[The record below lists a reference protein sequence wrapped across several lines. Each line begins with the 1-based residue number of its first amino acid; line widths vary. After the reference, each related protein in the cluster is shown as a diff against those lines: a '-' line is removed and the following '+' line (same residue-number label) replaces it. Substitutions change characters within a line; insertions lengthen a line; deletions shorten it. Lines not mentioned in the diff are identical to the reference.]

1 MAKKTS
7 SAFMKELK
15 TWTKPAKGF
24 GLTVGRA
31 AYHLGK
37 VVVRHPIKTI
47 AGSLLLG
54 AAKLAWKHPI
64 STTAAWL
71 IGKKILK
78 TRPGLKFSKHRQFD
92 KRGRKFI

>member
-1 MAKKTS
+1 MAINKAS
-7 SAFMKELK
+7 FMKELK

-54 AAKLAWKHPI
+54 AAKKP
-64 STTAAWL
+64 
-71 IGKKILK
+71 GKYSK
-78 TRPGLKFSKHRQFD
+78 GLKLGQGSLASKVW
-92 KRGRKFI
+92 RKGGKWML